1 MAKVN
6 GRSRNM
12 VLKGESRVWRKL
24 HLEVDTSTHG
34 IAAELRL
41 SNVTDA
47 EVLRNLLKQ
56 TRRRIIEISGAS
68 MVLLNALALYKKIC
82 HTCRALLRLDES
94 IN

>member
-6 GRSRNM
+6 GKSRSM

-34 IAAELRL
+34 IVAAELSL
-41 SNVTDA
+41 SNVTDV

-82 HTCRALLRLDES
+82 HTCS
-94 IN
+94 NCM